1 MCNIM
6 FCTLIFNR
14 VTYIPPP
21 NYISFEGRASLR
33 QTVTMKGTVEGC
45 PSLSR
50 ATLLRLREVKGGT
63 MGNRNQKPALP
74 WARVKVSTKQKLCWV
89 ILFSYASVL

>member
-1 MCNIM
+1 M

-21 NYISFEGRASLR
+21 NYISLEGRASLG

-45 PSLSR
+45 PSHSQE
-50 ATLLRLREVKGGT
+50 TLLKLREVKGGRERDY
-63 MGNRNQKPALP
+63 G
-74 WARVKVSTKQKLCWV
+74 
-89 ILFSYASVL
+89 